1 MRVDSTEG
9 LAFAAWA
16 RISGDGERAEVQ
28 LGPFDAHWSGFRA
41 VLSWFLQ
48 VPPLLAV
55 TPPDMETIPLGDIVV
70 NHGLFMGFRGAVAR
84 PGRPCREECSH
95 NRLRPKADSGIGFAG
110 KDFGWHRAHAG
121 SRLWTSAPVLPGT
134 VLPA

>member
-28 LGPFDAHWSGFRA
+28 LGPFDAHWRGFGA
-41 VLSWFLQ
+41 VLSWFLR

-70 NHGLFMGFRGAVAR
+70 NHG
-84 PGRPCREECSH
+84 
-95 NRLRPKADSGIGFAG
+95 
-110 KDFGWHRAHAG
+110 
-121 SRLWTSAPVLPGT
+121 
-134 VLPA
+134 